1 MSRFKMFVCLPCV
14 LVVVLATLLVTGIS
28 AVPTAHAQASQRAIP
43 ATDTS
48 NCVSGK
54 FSSYQTFCDGPS
66 ITTFC
71 SGQQF
76 FSATDGFGKA
86 IDWTF
91 TDVGNTCVKVSYTLQ
106 YSFFGCDIDMY
117 IPNGDATATFTYTWS
132 DGTTHTGTFNEN
144 PVDGWQ
150 HLFSASSASSMSF
163 TDHDSPGG
171 LQLGWGSTSSDSIRI
186 TCA

>member
-14 LVVVLATLLVTGIS
+14 LVMVLAALLVTGIS

-48 NCVSGK
+48 NCVSRK
-54 FSSYQTFCDGPS
+54 FSSHQIFCDGPS

-76 FSATDGFGKA
+76 FPATDGFGKA

-91 TDVGNTCVKVSYTLQ
+91 SDVNNTCVKVSYTLQ
-106 YSFFGCDIDMY
+106 SSFSECDIEMY
-117 IPNGDATATFTYTWS
+117 IPNGDATATFTYTWF

-150 HLFSASSASSMSF
+150 FLFSSTNASSLSF

-171 LQLGWGSTSSDSIRI
+171 LQLGWGSNASDSVRI
-186 TCA
+186 TCS